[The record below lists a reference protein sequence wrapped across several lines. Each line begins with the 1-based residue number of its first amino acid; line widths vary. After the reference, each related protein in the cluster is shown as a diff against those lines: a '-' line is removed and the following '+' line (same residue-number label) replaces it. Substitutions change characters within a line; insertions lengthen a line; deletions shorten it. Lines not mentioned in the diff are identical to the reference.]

1 MYEDAAV
8 QVKAF
13 GDAVVAQAGPEA
25 ARLLTTLTDE
35 QLTELEASLDER
47 ARERAEEY
55 ERELS
60 KGSWRKERER
70 DVRRQLKRWTGAA
83 TQEQQAIIAQTV
95 EQLEPTTQDW
105 TESQR
110 QWRTLLIG
118 TLRAPPT
125 PARERD
131 VLQLLLDPGQ
141 HWTQAYSE
149 KNRRNRERTLALLE
163 QLDASL
169 STKQRAHLQRA
180 LEELAGRLDALKE
193 T

>member
-1 MYEDAAV
+1 
-8 QVKAF
+8 VKAF

-35 QLTELEASLDER
+35 QLAELEAGLEER
-47 ARERAEEY
+47 ARERAEES
-55 ERELS
+55 ERELA

-70 DVRRQLKRWTGAA
+70 DLRRQMKRWTGAA
-83 TQEQQAIIAQTV
+83 TQEQRAIIAQTV

-118 TLRAPPT
+118 TLRSPPT
-125 PARERD
+125 PARELD

-141 HWTQAYSE
+141 HWTQGYSE

-169 STKQRAHLQRA
+169 STEQRAHLQRE
-180 LEELAGRLDALKE
+180 LEELARRLDALKE